1 MAQRQSIM
9 VNLFEPAQDVVTRA
23 GRQSRRALAGQGLEQ
38 PQDFLSLGAALLLPL
53 LAGGLGAVATNSSV
67 STWYRR
73 LKKPP
78 WNPPAW
84 VFGPVWTVLYLMM
97 GLASWLV
104 WQKRPAHK
112 KKVGNALTWYGL
124 QFTFNSLWSPL
135 FFGLRRTGLA
145 MADIV
150 ALWGAL
156 LTCLV
161 KFGRVQPLA
170 GWLLVP
176 YFLWVSFASTLNAAV
191 WWLNRNRS

>member
-1 MAQRQSIM
+1 MAQQQSITT
-9 VNLFEPAQDVVTRA
+9 NLFEPARDMVTRV
-23 GRQSRRALAGQGLEQ
+23 SRRSHHALAEQGLKR
-38 PQDFLSLGAALLLPL
+38 PQDFLGLVAALLLPL

-67 STWYRR
+67 STWYRT

-78 WNPPAW
+78 WNPPEW
-84 VFGPVWTVLYLMM
+84 VFGPVWTALYLMM

-112 KKVGNALTWYGL
+112 KKVSAALTWYGL
-124 QFTFNSLWSPL
+124 QFAFNSLWSPI

-145 MADIV
+145 MADLV
-150 ALWGAL
+150 ALWSTL

-191 WWLNRNRS
+191 WWLNRER